1 VCISL
6 FLRDCRVGFRPP
18 RNDNDKRYSML
29 RTHTCNELTKEDVGK
44 DVELSG
50 WVYSRRDHGGV
61 IFVDL
66 RDRYGLTQ
74 VVANPEKNKEAAA
87 ELDVVRPEF
96 VVTVK
101 GTVVA
106 RPDDMVNKNLD
117 TGEIEVEI
125 TEVTVLSESKTP
137 PFEIDEREKK
147 INVNEETRLKYR
159 YLDLRRQHMKKNMEM
174 RYVFIKKIR
183 DYLEKKNFIEIETP
197 VLSKSTPEGARD
209 FLVPSRLHDGEFYA
223 LPQSPQQY
231 KQLLMVAGMDRY
243 FQIVRC
249 FRDEDQRGDRQVE
262 FTQLDMEMSFVEQED
277 ILSLVEDMFIK
288 VIKELYPDK
297 KFSNEP
303 WPRYD
308 YDEVML
314 KYGIDK
320 PDMRFKD
327 DMVIEDISEMVKDSG
342 FEVFA
347 KTVTNGGV
355 VRMVKAESSDSKQVL
370 SRSQIDKLTEV
381 AAEEGA
387 KGLAYIVVEKDGLK
401 SPIIKFIGE
410 ELAQE
415 LVKKAEAKE
424 GDILFFAADKEH
436 EAATILGAVRI
447 ALLHM
452 LGIYEKADP
461 NELAF
466 GFVVNFPL
474 FEQDNEAGV
483 YAPSHHMFTM
493 PRPEDVKLLDK
504 EPLKAK
510 SLQHDIICNGYEV
523 GGGSIRIHDQKLQQK
538 IFDLIGFTKEAAKE
552 FEHMLHAFEF
562 GVPPHGGIAPGI
574 DRLVMILQNEESI
587 RDVMAFPKNQKA
599 EDPMMETPTKVTEE
613 QLREV
618 HIALRKED

>member
-1 VCISL
+1 
-6 FLRDCRVGFRPP
+6 
-18 RNDNDKRYSML
+18 ML

-277 ILSLVEDMFIK
+277 
-288 VIKELYPDK
+288 
-297 KFSNEP
+297 
-303 WPRYD
+303 
-308 YDEVML
+308 
-314 KYGIDK
+314 
-320 PDMRFKD
+320 
-327 DMVIEDISEMVKDSG
+327 
-342 FEVFA
+342 
-347 KTVTNGGV
+347 
-355 VRMVKAESSDSKQVL
+355 
-370 SRSQIDKLTEV
+370 
-381 AAEEGA
+381 
-387 KGLAYIVVEKDGLK
+387 
-401 SPIIKFIGE
+401 
-410 ELAQE
+410 
-415 LVKKAEAKE
+415 
-424 GDILFFAADKEH
+424 
-436 EAATILGAVRI
+436 
-447 ALLHM
+447 
-452 LGIYEKADP
+452 
-461 NELAF
+461 
-466 GFVVNFPL
+466 
-474 FEQDNEAGV
+474 
-483 YAPSHHMFTM
+483 
-493 PRPEDVKLLDK
+493 
-504 EPLKAK
+504 
-510 SLQHDIICNGYEV
+510 
-523 GGGSIRIHDQKLQQK
+523 
-538 IFDLIGFTKEAAKE
+538 
-552 FEHMLHAFEF
+552 
-562 GVPPHGGIAPGI
+562 
-574 DRLVMILQNEESI
+574 
-587 RDVMAFPKNQKA
+587 
-599 EDPMMETPTKVTEE
+599 
-613 QLREV
+613 
-618 HIALRKED
+618 